1 MLMTTCNLLGHSL
14 ATSLLGNHFFPSAI
28 LGHMITDMVG
38 RASSAASNRLG
49 DVRAARA
56 LQRWIRGIVSIQ
68 ARWRGECVRACQY
81 LRRLASVPADRR
93 VEALAVIRRRV
104 AYRARVAS
112 TNSRWTNVRQNRLFN
127 MWQANGNFA
136 QTISGPAS

>member
-1 MLMTTCNLLGHSL
+1 MTDIDHIRTTVIGQILTGH
-14 ATSLLGNHFFPSAI
+14 
-28 LGHMITDMVG
+28 
-38 RASSAASNRLG
+38 ASSAASNRLG

-68 ARWRGECVRACQY
+68 ARWRGDCVRACQY

-104 AYRARVAS
+104 AYRARMAAAARTHTLMQSAKIVCLTCGRAA
-112 TNSRWTNVRQNRLFN
+112 TLL
-127 MWQANGNFA
+127 A
-136 QTISGPAS
+136 QSISQTRGVK